1 MLPLLGSAI
10 SILVGRSRLAQRVV
24 GITVLATL
32 VVVSAVLL
40 VEVDRNGTI
49 VTEAGGWAAPM
60 GIALVADRFAA
71 VLLLVAEITLFAVLV
86 YAIGEPGAER
96 NHVGF
101 QSVYLVL
108 AAGVAASFLTGDL
121 FNLFVAFEV
130 MLTASYV
137 LLTLGGRRDQVRS
150 GMTYIV
156 ISLIASTLFV
166 TALALLYSAT
176 GTVNMAHL
184 ALRMG
189 ELPEGLRT
197 TFAVLLLVVFGIKAA
212 VFPLFFWLP
221 DSYPTA
227 PSPITAVFAG
237 LLTKVGVY
245 AIIRTQTLLFP
256 EDSRPAT
263 LLLVIAAATM
273 VVGVLGAIAQDDIR
287 RILSF
292 TIVSQIGYMVMGLG
306 FFTLAGVAAVVY
318 SIVHHIIVKTALFL
332 VGGLVD
338 HASGSSRLSR
348 VGGMV
353 RTTPV
358 LALLF
363 LLAALSLAGIPPL
376 SGFVSKFALI
386 AAGVEADQFAMV
398 AVSLV
403 VSFLTLFSMIRIWA
417 GAFWSPAE
425 GQDRVPATER
435 LLPSGGGPLSHGRS
449 DRRARR
455 LQSGGRHRR
464 RPDLRLQR
472 AGGEGP
478 PRTGQV
484 HRGGPRTMRILVR
497 LALLVALWLLAW
509 GEVTLANLLSGVAV
523 AGALLVAF
531 PLGPPKG
538 ERLRVSIRG
547 VARLALYVVARLVA
561 SNAEMTREILRRRSA
576 LRPGVLR
583 HRLRHS
589 SDEVVTLMTS
599 IIALSPGTMTVDIG
613 RDPPTI
619 YVHFLLLHDVDAARA
634 SLAHLEDLVVAAI
647 AGSPHDARPVDPTRT
662 ESP

>member
-1 MLPLLGSAI
+1 MSWLVPLPIVLPLLGSAV

-49 VTEAGGWAAPM
+49 VTEVGGWAAPM

-101 QSVYLVL
+101 QSAYLVL

-137 LLTLGGRRDQVRS
+137 LLTLGGGRDQVRS

-184 ALRMG
+184 ALRIG

-273 VVGVLGAIAQDDIR
+273 VVGVLGAIAQNDIR

-306 FFTLAGVAAVVY
+306 FFTLAGIAAVVF

-332 VGGLVD
+332 IGGLVD
-338 HASGSSRLSR
+338 RASGSSRLSR
-348 VGGMV
+348 IGGMV
-353 RTTPV
+353 RSTPL
-358 LALLF
+358 LAFLF
-363 LLAALSLAGIPPL
+363 LLAALGLAGIPPL

-386 AAGVEADQFAMV
+386 AAGVEARQFAMV

-403 VSFLTLFSMIRIWA
+403 VSFLTLFSMIRIWT

-425 GQDRVPATER
+425 DRDRPPAAER
-435 LLPSGGGPLSHGRS
+435 LLPSGGGP
-449 DRRARR
+449 R
-455 LQSGGRHRR
+455 LMVA
-464 RPDLRLQR
+464 P
-472 AGGEGP
+472 
-478 PRTGQV
+478 T
-484 HRGGPRTMRILVR
+484 
-497 LALLVALWLLAW
+497 VALVVCSLA
-509 GEVTLANLLSGVAV
+509 VAV
-523 AGALLVAF
+523 AAGPIYAFSQRAAEDLLERGRYIEDV
-531 PLGPPKG
+531 LGP
-538 ERLRVSIRG
+538 
-547 VARLALYVVARLVA
+547 
-561 SNAEMTREILRRRSA
+561 
-576 LRPGVLR
+576 
-583 HRLRHS
+583 
-589 SDEVVTLMTS
+589 
-599 IIALSPGTMTVDIG
+599 
-613 RDPPTI
+613 
-619 YVHFLLLHDVDAARA
+619 
-634 SLAHLEDLVVAAI
+634 
-647 AGSPHDARPVDPTRT
+647 
-662 ESP
+662 